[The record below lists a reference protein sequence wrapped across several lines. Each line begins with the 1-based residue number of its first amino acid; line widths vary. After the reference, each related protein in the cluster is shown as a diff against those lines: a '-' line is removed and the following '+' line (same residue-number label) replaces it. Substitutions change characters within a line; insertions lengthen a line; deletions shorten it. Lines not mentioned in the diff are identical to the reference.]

1 MTDRNEPENHEPDY
15 DLDPW
20 AEHMPPPEEAQH
32 AEADAA
38 GAAEVDGEPELST
51 FEELAA
57 TVASHGGTL
66 EAIIAYLQTTPG
78 GPWTWN
84 LLDEEPATK
93 LWAELHGWVEWL
105 DHRYLRNLSR
115 SRYPFSARWYR
126 HPVAVELLTALM
138 VSHRATYHRGA
149 HKPSSALVDWHER
162 CLFPTLDRINQ
173 LGLFE
178 DDDSRKGTSW
188 QGPRPAELTNTDPE
202 DFTAF
207 LEQDLGSRSKKQQ

>member
-1 MTDRNEPENHEPDY
+1 MTDHIEPEAYEPDS

-20 AEHMPPPEEAQH
+20 ADHVPPPVEKSQA
-32 AEADAA
+32 APDAA
-38 GAAEVDGEPELST
+38 GTPAVEPESELPT

-57 TVASHGGTL
+57 DVESHGATL

-78 GPWTWN
+78 GPWTWH
-84 LLDEEPATK
+84 LLDKEAATK
-93 LWAELHGWVEWL
+93 LWAELHGWVDWL

-138 VSHRATYHRGA
+138 VAHRATYHRGA
-149 HKPSSALVDWHER
+149 HKPSSSLVDWHER

-173 LGLFE
+173 LGLF
-178 DDDSRKGTSW
+178 DDEDSRKSTSW
-188 QGPRPAELTNTDPE
+188 RGPRPTELLNADPE
-202 DFTAF
+202 DFKVF
-207 LEQDLGSRSKKQQ
+207 LQQDLAPRSEQQR